1 MEKLFELAA
10 GDGPVFLLVF
20 FRVTGVMMLA
30 PIFGSAMAPAPV
42 KIFLSLVLAVLF
54 FPVVREPGAPAA
66 FEGSVLALAVVWE
79 LAIGLLIGFA
89 AAMLFA
95 GVQFGGHLIDQEL
108 GILQANLLDP
118 MLNEQ
123 ISIVGQFKVLLASL
137 VYLLINGHHLLIGA
151 VAESFRA
158 VPMMGLRFS
167 KGAALHLSDTLMRD
181 VFRMGI
187 EIAAPALVTLFLVTI
202 AMAFMA
208 RTAPEMNIFALS
220 FTLRIAVGF
229 VVIAIGVGLFVAGFE
244 SRQLQQSAAVKAL
257 IGMLGGQG

>member
-1 MEKLFELAA
+1 MDKLLGLAA
-10 GDGPVFLLVF
+10 GDGPLFLLVL
-20 FRVTGVMMLA
+20 FRITGVMMLA
-30 PIFGSAMAPAPV
+30 PVFGSAIAPAPV
-42 KIFLSLVLAVLF
+42 KIFLSLVLAMLF
-54 FPVVREPGAPAA
+54 FPLVREP
-66 FEGSVLALAVVWE
+66 EGPLVLQGSSLVLAVAWE
-79 LAIGLLIGFA
+79 LAVGLLIGFA

-95 GVQFGGHLIDQEL
+95 GVQFGGHLIAQEL

-123 ISIVGQFKVLLASL
+123 ISIVGQFKVLLATL

-151 VAESFRA
+151 VSDSFRA
-158 VPMMGLRFS
+158 VPMMGLQFS

-181 VFRMGI
+181 LFRMGI

-229 VVIAIGVGLFVAGFE
+229 LVIAVGVGLFVAGFE
-244 SRQLQQSAAVKAL
+244 NRTLQQSAAVKVL
-257 IGMLGGQG
+257 MGMLGGQG